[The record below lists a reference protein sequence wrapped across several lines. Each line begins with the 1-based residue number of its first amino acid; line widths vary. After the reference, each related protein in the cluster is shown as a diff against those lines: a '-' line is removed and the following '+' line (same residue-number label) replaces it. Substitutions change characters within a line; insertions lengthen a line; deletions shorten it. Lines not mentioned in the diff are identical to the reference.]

1 MTHGGSLVLP
11 SQTATQE
18 QQVPTISRER
28 LAQLAASYAADKK
41 ATDVTVL
48 DLRGVSSYTD
58 YFVVCSGNTD
68 RQTKAI
74 HDAIAEGL
82 KKDHGIRPRSVEG
95 AGEARWILLDY
106 FDVVVHV
113 FVPEVREFYRLEQLW
128 GDVPRVD
135 VELED
140 VPHRS

>member
-1 MTHGGSLVLP
+1 LP
-11 SQTATQE
+11 SQTA
-18 QQVPTISRER
+18 QQDHHENTMSPER
-28 LAQLAASYAADKK
+28 LAQLTASYAADKK
-41 ATDVTVL
+41 AIDLNVL

-74 HDAIAEGL
+74 HDAIIEGM
-82 KKDHGIRPRSVEG
+82 KKDHGVLPRRVEG
-95 AGEARWILLDY
+95 LGEARWILLDY

-128 GDVPRVD
+128 GDVPRVE

-140 VPHRS
+140 VPQRG